1 MASNLSE
8 IREKGFNALAKELGP
23 SDMAVFIRQFENGS
37 GDYTEEREELL
48 KDLTID
54 DIVASINRRKAGIV

>member
-1 MASNLSE
+1 MANNLSA

-48 KDLTID
+48 KNLTID
-54 DIVASINRRKAGIV
+54 DIAASINKRKARVV